1 RRVLALVLH
10 GSGTVW
16 GSVRVPTALAFS
28 REAKVAGMRAKP
40 VEMVANGD
48 WLLFGKEALPAS
60 TCHSQKVACPPSRTT
75 HNTKTIEAT
84 DEHGSKRIHTD
95 QKYLS
100 F

>member
-1 RRVLALVLH
+1 SKCVRRWALALGASEVPEWGGAKTFRSFIHLALVRPEALGACRRRVLALVLH

-48 WLLFGKEALPAS
+48 WLLFGKE
-60 TCHSQKVACPPSRTT
+60 
-75 HNTKTIEAT
+75 
-84 DEHGSKRIHTD
+84 
-95 QKYLS
+95 
-100 F
+100 